1 MKAHVSE
8 AAVKSGTKPMQR
20 PPAHA
25 NPSVTSACPTG
36 ATGQA
41 RRADLTRRA
50 DGLGDLDS
58 EYAAHIRR
66 LMEETGATDTS
77 LAAMPFLGA
86 FYEDTVVARKARDDL
101 AVRVAGV
108 LANINPS
115 TLPVQRRFRIGGRA

>member
-1 MKAHVSE
+1 
-8 AAVKSGTKPMQR
+8 
-20 PPAHA
+20 
-25 NPSVTSACPTG
+25 
-36 ATGQA
+36 
-41 RRADLTRRA
+41 
-50 DGLGDLDS
+50 
-58 EYAAHIRR
+58 
-66 LMEETGATDTS
+66 MEETGATDTS